1 MGVLEL
7 TQTQAFRLSARRRR
21 GVFGLEGCGSGPT
34 HRHGAPRR
42 AGERRVAGAVR
53 HGCIMRDMSILGWG
67 WGWAAA
73 TADLV
78 GVPRARFGIGVVG
91 VSVLEHKIVNGIAKN
106 TSP

>member
-53 HGCIMRDMSILGWG
+53 HGCIMRDMSILWWG
-67 WGWAAA
+67 
-73 TADLV
+73 V
-78 GVPRARFGIGVVG
+78 GVGSGDGRSRGCAACAAWDRSRR
-91 VSVLEHKIVNGIAKN
+91 SVFWSIK
-106 TSP
+106 S